1 MTLAGWLA
9 EQSGMT
15 IADFARR
22 LSKRLARPVH
32 YQNVWRWTRDPAHP
46 DYSVPE
52 PDTVVAIYFETGKQ
66 VPVESWYA
74 HMLNKPA
81 AKKRRRAA

>member
-1 MTLAGWLA
+1 MNLAAWLEEA
-9 EQSGMT
+9 RVS
-15 IADFARR
+15 IADFAERLGRR
-22 LSKRLARPVH
+22 LGKRVS
-32 YQNVWRWTRDPAHP
+32 YQNVWRWTRDTTHS
-46 DYSVPE
+46 DYCVPE
-52 PDTVVAIYFETGKQ
+52 PEYLVAIYFETGKQ